1 MFEKRQESS
10 QFCIIKVASFMISNS
25 DSPGVKLTRSI
36 FIFYDLT
43 FWLLS
48 LNSCGT
54 HISDR
59 IRNDRIKINDRR
71 TAAFNKAFLHF
82 RYKRLLWCL
91 AEIFVLFLK
100 QVIKH
105 LINFLRNIFY
115 RPIPKTLKFF
125 YLCSWGT
132 VVTVVATV
140 EVVVVIIELDVDN
153 LVFERFKIEILLPR

>member
-1 MFEKRQESS
+1 MFFIKKSHIKDVWKRPESS
-10 QFCIIKVASFMISNS
+10 QFWILKVASFMISNS

-115 RPIPKTLKFF
+115 RPIPKTHKFFILKFF
-125 YLCSWGT
+125 LSLFLRNCCYCCSYCWSCCSYYWIGCG
-132 VVTVVATV
+132 
-140 EVVVVIIELDVDN
+140 
-153 LVFERFKIEILLPR
+153 